1 MHLLLVD
8 DDPLYLK
15 MVRGWLSEKYLITV
29 VKSGVQ
35 ALAYLE
41 GHTADLILLDYDM
54 PGMSGSQ
61 VFEQIRQNPATA
73 GIPVIFLTGRSDRES
88 VERVMGQSLEGYLL
102 KTMNR
107 DSIVNAIDSFLSS
120 GILPEE
126 TEEQT

>member
-54 PGMSGSQ
+54 PGKSGSQ

-88 VERVMGQSLEGYLL
+88 VERVMG
-102 KTMNR
+102 
-107 DSIVNAIDSFLSS
+107 
-120 GILPEE
+120 
-126 TEEQT
+126 